1 MQKYQKNMSKNNPNI
16 IDKIWES
23 HTVHREDGAP
33 DTLFIDLQLLHEVTS
48 PQAFSVIRKNN
59 LNIFDASRNVAT
71 LDHSIPTN
79 ETQDDYADEQNKI
92 QLETLRKNCEEFGI
106 KLYDVGSG
114 HQGVVH
120 VTGPELGLTQ
130 PGMTICCGDSHTSTH
145 GAFGAMAFGVGT
157 TQIFHIMASSSLLLK
172 KPKTM
177 NINFVGKPRKYFA
190 AKDAV
195 LALIAQIGVQGG
207 TGHSIEYT
215 GEFIENCSMEE
226 RMTICN
232 MSIECGA
239 RSGLISPDHTT
250 YTWIKNTKIGQE
262 KTDAEFSGMIKKW
275 EAFASEEN
283 AEYDQTIEVDLE
295 GLSPFVTWGTTP
307 EQGIS
312 VTGNIPKY
320 EEMNAGQKLLAE
332 KSLAYT
338 KLQAGQK
345 ISGIAIQNVF
355 VGSCTNGRLSDLKI
369 VAKVFEDAK
378 KSGKFSGV
386 KKGVRVFIVP
396 GSELV
401 EKQAKQL
408 GLDKI
413 FREMGADF
421 RRPGCSMCL
430 GMNGDQVP
438 AGERCVSTSNRNFIG
453 RQGKGSITHLASP
466 LMAAISAL
474 TGKITNPEDF
484 FGA

>member
-1 MQKYQKNMSKNNPNI
+1 MSKNI

-23 HTVHREDGAP
+23 HTVHTEEGAP

-48 PQAFSVIRKNN
+48 PQAFSAIRKNN
-59 LNIFDASRNVAT
+59 LNIFDASRNIAT

-79 ETQDDYADEQNKI
+79 ETQDDFADNQNKI

-106 KLYDVGSG
+106 QLYDVGSG

-177 NINFVGKPRKYFA
+177 KVNFSGTPSQYFS
-190 AKDAV
+190 AKDAI

-207 TGHSIEYT
+207 TGYAIEYC
-215 GEFIENCSMEE
+215 GDFIKNCSMEE

-232 MSIECGA
+232 MSIVCGA
-239 RSGLISPDHTT
+239 RSGLISPDSTT
-250 YTWIKNTKIGQE
+250 YDWIKNTKMGTE
-262 KTDAEFSGMIKKW
+262 KSDSEFSKMIQKW
-275 EAFASEEN
+275 EKFSSDED
-283 AEYDQTIEVDLE
+283 AEYDKIIEVNLDN
-295 GLSPFVTWGTTP
+295 LSPYVTWGTTP
-307 EQGIS
+307 EQGIP
-312 VTGNIPKY
+312 VNKKIPKY
-320 EEMNAGQKLLAE
+320 EKMDESQKFLAE

-338 KLQAGQK
+338 QLQAGQE
-345 ISGIAIQNVF
+345 ISGIEIQNVF

-369 VAKVFEDAK
+369 VAKIFEEAQ
-378 KSGKFSGV
+378 KSGKFSRV

-401 EKQAKQL
+401 EKQSKEL
-408 GLDKI
+408 GLDRI

-438 AGERCVSTSNRNFIG
+438 AGERCISTSNRNFIG
-453 RQGKGSITHLASP
+453 RQGKDSITHLASP

-474 TGKITNPEDF
+474 TGKITPPEEF
-484 FGA
+484 FA

>member
-1 MQKYQKNMSKNNPNI
+1 MNI
-16 IDKIWES
+16 IDKIWKS
-23 HTVHREDGAP
+23 HTIHTEEGAP

-48 PQAFSVIRKNN
+48 PQAFSAIEKNN
-59 LNIFDASRNVAT
+59 LNIFDPSRNIAT

-79 ETQDDYADEQNKI
+79 ETQDDFADEQNKI
-92 QLETLRKNCEEFGI
+92 QLETLRKNCEKFGI
-106 KLYDVGSG
+106 KLYDTGSG

-145 GAFGAMAFGVGT
+145 GAFGALAFGVGT

-177 NINFVGKPRKYFA
+177 KVNFVGNPTQYFS
-190 AKDAV
+190 AKDAI

-207 TGHSIEYT
+207 TGYAMEYC

-239 RSGLISPDHTT
+239 RSGLISPDEKTFE
-250 YTWIKNTKIGQE
+250 WIKNTGKVSEE
-262 KTDAEFSGMIKKW
+262 KWDEAVKNWKK
-275 EAFASEEN
+275 FASDEN
-283 AEYDQTIEVDLE
+283 AEYDEIITVDLS
-295 GLSPFVTWGTTP
+295 GKKPYLTWGTTP
-307 EQGIS
+307 GQAIS
-312 VTGNIPKY
+312 LSDHIPEY
-320 EEMNAGQKLLAE
+320 SEMNESEKFLAE

-338 KLQAGQK
+338 QLQAGQK
-345 ISGIAIQNVF
+345 LQGVDIQNVF

-369 VAKVFEDAK
+369 VAEVLKGKKVKD
-378 KSGKFSGV
+378 
-386 KKGVRVFIVP
+386 GVRVFIVP

-401 EKQAKQL
+401 EKQAKEL

-413 FREMGADF
+413 FREAGADF

-466 LMAAISAL
+466 LVAAIAAL
-474 TGKITNPEDF
+474 TGKITDPEEF
-484 FGA
+484 FPAISA